1 MSDPIKAFEIAAGM
15 TPGQTGILIG
25 GGLIVGMLLTGGW
38 MWISHYKGLSRGSV
52 AGADLG
58 KYVIRFILLFVIVLF
73 LVRYAN
79 YS

>member
-1 MSDPIKAFEIAAGM
+1 MSDPTKAFEIAAGM
-15 TPGQTGILIG
+15 TPGQVGFLIG
-25 GGLIVGMLLTGGW
+25 GSLIAGMLITGGW
-38 MWISHYKGLSRGSV
+38 MWISHYKGLSRGNV

-58 KYVIRFILLFVIVLF
+58 KYVIRFILLLVIVLF